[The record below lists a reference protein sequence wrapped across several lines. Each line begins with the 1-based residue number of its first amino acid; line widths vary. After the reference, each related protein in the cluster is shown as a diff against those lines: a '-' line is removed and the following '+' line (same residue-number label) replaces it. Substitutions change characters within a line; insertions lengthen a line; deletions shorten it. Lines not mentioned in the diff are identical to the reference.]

1 MKTRQKLINSEF
13 GMKDIREMKKI
24 LIMEIE
30 WDRVKSNIPLT
41 QKQYYIESLTK
52 VLHSF
57 VRIP

>member
-1 MKTRQKLINSEF
+1 
-13 GMKDIREMKKI
+13 MKDIREMKKI

-52 VLHSF
+52 VLHCF